1 MPPLPVPLH
10 GFRPRLLDAMRG
22 YDRQRFASDFGA
34 GITVGVVA
42 LPLAMAFAIASG
54 LKPEQGLITAIV
66 GGLIVS
72 LLGGSNVQ
80 IGGPAGAFIVIV
92 YAILQRY
99 GLTNLLISTALAGVL
114 LFALGL
120 FRFGALVRVIPVP
133 IIIGFTNGIAVL
145 IAVSQLKDLL
155 GLPIAAMPADFFAQ
169 IGTLWAHAG
178 QVNVHALVLGVACI
192 AVLALWARLPRGVSA
207 RLPAPVVAL
216 AAATLVAW
224 AFALP
229 LETIGSRFGGI
240 PSTLPTLA
248 LPAFSWESAKQLV
261 TPTLTIALLGA
272 VESLLCA
279 RIADNAA
286 PTLLRHDPNQ
296 ELMGQ
301 GVANMVSPLFGGM
314 PVTGTIARTLTN
326 VRAGATTPVAGVV
339 HALALLA
346 VVLLAAPLAVHVP
359 LAALAGI
366 LLFVAWN
373 MVEWHEFARLRRFSV
388 PYRTILLGSFFLTVV
403 FDLTVAVEVGLV
415 LACLFFIY
423 RMGTLFRA
431 APLAPADAPE
441 GVQLYALY
449 GSLFFGAV
457 GKLEALA
464 ESLPAGTRAVVFDLH
479 RLVSIDTSGLDALTQ
494 LKRTLDR
501 QGVVLVLADL
511 NDQPRSLI
519 QRAGFDLE
527 LGEAGLAATPAQA
540 LDRWRQAPS

>member
-1 MPPLPVPLH
+1 VPSHPPLH
-10 GFRPRLLDAMRG
+10 RFRPRLASALGG
-22 YDRQRFASDFGA
+22 YDRARFAADFGA
-34 GITVGVVA
+34 GLTVGVVA

-92 YAILQRY
+92 YGIVQRY

-114 LFALGL
+114 LFLLGL
-120 FRFGALVRVIPVP
+120 FRLGALVRHIPVA
-133 IIIGFTNGIAVL
+133 IVIGFTQGIAVL
-145 IAVSQLKDLL
+145 IALSQLKDLF

-169 IGTLWAHAG
+169 IATLWAYAA
-178 QVNVHALVLGVACI
+178 QVNVQALALGVACI
-192 AVLALWARLPRGVSA
+192 AVLALWARLPRGFSG
-207 RLPAPVVAL
+207 RLPAPVFVL
-216 AAATLVAW
+216 VGATLVAW

-229 LETIGSRFGGI
+229 VETIGSRFGGI
-240 PSTLPTLA
+240 PSTLPSLA
-248 LPAFSWESAKQLV
+248 LPPFSWESAKQLV

-286 PTLLRHDPNQ
+286 PTLPRHNPNQ

-301 GVANMVSPLFGGM
+301 GIANVVSPLFGGM
-314 PVTGTIARTLTN
+314 PVTGTIARTVTN
-326 VRAGATTPVAGVV
+326 VRAGATTPVAGIV
-339 HALALLA
+339 HALAVLA
-346 VVLLAAPLAVHVP
+346 IVLLAAPLAVHVP

-373 MVEWHEFARLRRFSV
+373 MVEWHEFARLRHFSV

-431 APLAPADAPE
+431 APLAASDAPA

-464 ESLPAGTRAVVFDLH
+464 EQLPAGTRAVVFDLH
-479 RLVSIDTSGLDALTQ
+479 RLVSIDTSGLDALVQ
-494 LKRTLDR
+494 LKRALQR
-501 QGVVLVLADL
+501 QGIALVLTDL
-511 NDQPRSLI
+511 NEQPLSLI
-519 QRAGFDLE
+519 KRSGFEAE
-527 LGEAGLAATPAQA
+527 LGADGLAPTAADALQRLRPAA
-540 LDRWRQAPS
+540 